1 MHVQS
6 KTPAKLEP
14 EATATEHS
22 QTQSDNVLSSVV
34 VEAEPCT
41 FTDIPEDSLEAIHGL
56 FLGSAQTTE
65 RLAAVPLDKLRPS
78 PFYNML
84 ADGKPVEKALTL
96 LRFTQRSTGK
106 QHKHGFR
113 IITERAQDATAGAA
127 TELTKENCYATV
139 ALCTV
144 DKSPDFAAAK
154 DATAM
159 AVISK
164 VVAPSKPEQ
173 HAADLYIE
181 AMELVLKDDVASSMA
196 MMRKLHRISNAQSTD
211 PATSS
216 EVAWQQR
223 KCRRL
228 LRYPTMS

>member
-1 MHVQS
+1 M
-6 KTPAKLEP
+6 
-14 EATATEHS
+14 
-22 QTQSDNVLSSVV
+22 
-34 VEAEPCT
+34 
-41 FTDIPEDSLEAIHGL
+41 HGL
-56 FLGSAQTTE
+56 FVGSAQTSE

-96 LRFTQRSTGK
+96 LHFSQRSSGK

-113 IITERAQDATAGAA
+113 IITERAQDATAGAT

-144 DKSPDFAAAK
+144 EKSPDFVAAK
-154 DATAM
+154 DATVM

-164 VVAPSKPEQ
+164 VVTPSKPLQ

-181 AMELVLKDDVASSMA
+181 AMELVPKDDVASSVA
-196 MMRKLHRISNAQSTD
+196 MMCKLHRISNAQSAD
-211 PATSS
+211 PTTST

-228 LRYPTMS
+228 LRYPTIS

>member
-1 MHVQS
+1 M
-6 KTPAKLEP
+6 
-14 EATATEHS
+14 
-22 QTQSDNVLSSVV
+22 
-34 VEAEPCT
+34 
-41 FTDIPEDSLEAIHGL
+41 
-56 FLGSAQTTE
+56 
-65 RLAAVPLDKLRPS
+65 DKLRPS

-96 LRFTQRSTGK
+96 LHFTQRSSGK

-113 IITERAQDATAGAA
+113 IITERVQDATVGAA

-144 DKSPDFAAAK
+144 EKSPDFAAAK

-164 VVAPSKPEQ
+164 VVAPSKPLQ

-181 AMELVLKDDVASSMA
+181 AMEVVLKDNVASSMA
-196 MMRKLHRISNAQSTD
+196 MMRKLHRISNAQSAD

-228 LRYPTMS
+228 LRYPTIS

>member
-1 MHVQS
+1 
-6 KTPAKLEP
+6 
-14 EATATEHS
+14 
-22 QTQSDNVLSSVV
+22 
-34 VEAEPCT
+34 
-41 FTDIPEDSLEAIHGL
+41 
-56 FLGSAQTTE
+56 
-65 RLAAVPLDKLRPS
+65 
-78 PFYNML
+78 ML

-96 LRFTQRSTGK
+96 LHFTQRSNGK
-106 QHKHGFR
+106 QHAHGFR

-144 DKSPDFAAAK
+144 EKVPDFSAAK

-164 VVAPSKPEQ
+164 VVAPSKPQQ

-181 AMELVLKDDVASSMA
+181 AMELVQKHDIPNCVDMMHQMQQISS
-196 MMRKLHRISNAQSTD
+196 AQSSD
-211 PATSS
+211 HAASS

-228 LRYPTMS
+228 LHYPTLETM